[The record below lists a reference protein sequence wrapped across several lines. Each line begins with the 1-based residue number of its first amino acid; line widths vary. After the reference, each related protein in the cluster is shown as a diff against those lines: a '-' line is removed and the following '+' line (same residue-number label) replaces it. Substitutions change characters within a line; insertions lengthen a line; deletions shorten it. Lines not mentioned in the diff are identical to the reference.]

1 MFPVSILNLDNKS
14 PEELKEIIYKQAQ
27 KNQQLEAELK
37 IVYNKC
43 IYHNINMSDR

>member
-27 KNQQLEAELK
+27 KNQQLETELK
-37 IVYNKC
+37 IIYNKC
-43 IYHNINMSDR
+43 LYKGMNMSNR